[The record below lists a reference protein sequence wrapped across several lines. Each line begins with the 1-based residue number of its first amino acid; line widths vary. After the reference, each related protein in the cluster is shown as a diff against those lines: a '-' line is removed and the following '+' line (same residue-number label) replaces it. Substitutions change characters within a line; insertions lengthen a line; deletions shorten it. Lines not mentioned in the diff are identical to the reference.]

1 VLEATL
7 LLLAAAALP
16 EAPVHAPTPPSAELL
31 EFLADWPVE
40 PPAPAAV
47 PVPRPAAAVRRDQPR
62 PDHD

>member
-1 VLEATL
+1 MLEATL

-16 EAPVHAPTPPSAELL
+16 ESAARAPAPPTLELL

-40 PPAPAAV
+40 PPASASL
-47 PVPRPAAAVRRDQPR
+47 PVPRPSATPRRDPPR